1 MAGSGDHRCDRGISQ
16 IVGVVLCRIGLL
28 LDWRPDWGSALP
40 LLRSQ
45 LPRRISVAVVAAP
58 TLAVAA
64 RTLAAVVHRI
74 SAAAVAAC
82 TLAAVGRRSAVGGAA
97 AGVLEVACPRL

>member
-74 SAAAVAAC
+74 SAAVVVAC
-82 TLAAVGRRSAVGGAA
+82 TLAVVRPTLAAAACISAVG
-97 AGVLEVACPRL
+97 